1 VHVRV
6 EQMMDCGDSMS
17 SGSFEE
23 ARQSLG
29 IAKMTQA
36 ERPRDAGSFRNA
48 HKQELRDTLAAHRR
62 TNQTLKAALRL
73 LTAA

>member
-23 ARQSLG
+23 ARQ
-29 IAKMTQA
+29 TQA